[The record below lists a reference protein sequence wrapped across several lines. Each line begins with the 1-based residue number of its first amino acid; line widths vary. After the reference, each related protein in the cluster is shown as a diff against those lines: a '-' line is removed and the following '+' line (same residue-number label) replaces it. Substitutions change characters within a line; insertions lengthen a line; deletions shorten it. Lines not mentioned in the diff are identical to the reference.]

1 MGLHPLKTPA
11 GPTRAPFPGA
21 TAFSL
26 ALHILTEMLPGV
38 VLTHFKIFFVTFF
51 HFSAGQRGKGA
62 EGSGGA
68 AEAEAAGGGEQ
79 SQAAGGR
86 PAPQG
91 ERRAPPAGTH
101 SMATTGEGDGNG
113 LISRGFV
120 SPQRWGF
127 PGGSQIVPHPR
138 EPGGAHRGVPGQPPQ
153 LQLRHRQGGP
163 RGQAHPA
170 VLTGRRD
177 GTLNLSPLP
186 LPQSGTE
193 SLDKR
198 GLGKKGKGN
207 ARPCGGTASFRGAL
221 CPPALVSCS
230 RLVLISPPVV
240 GLCPELVAPPPPG
253 TCLPRAWHKRRVP
266 AAPRGV
272 SAPPVNLVC
281 DILSKNT
288 DSVCFVA

>member
-1 MGLHPLKTPA
+1 MLRLQVPA
-11 GPTRAPFPGA
+11 AWR
-21 TAFSL
+21 
-26 ALHILTEMLPGV
+26 
-38 VLTHFKIFFVTFF
+38 
-51 HFSAGQRGKGA
+51 QR
-62 EGSGGA
+62 
-68 AEAEAAGGGEQ
+68 
-79 SQAAGGR
+79 
-86 PAPQG
+86 
-91 ERRAPPAGTH
+91 
-101 SMATTGEGDGNG
+101 GEGDGNG

-177 GTLNLSPLP
+177 GILNLSPLP
-186 LPQSGTE
+186 LPPSGTE
-193 SLDKR
+193 SLDKW
-198 GLGKKGKGN
+198 GLGKKAKGN

-221 CPPALVSCS
+221 CPPALVSCA

-240 GLCPELVAPPPPG
+240 GLCPELAAPPPPG

-281 DILSKNT
+281 DILSKT
-288 DSVCFVA
+288 QIRCVLLCEILPCSCPALLGGLSGSL

>member
-1 MGLHPLKTPA
+1 M
-11 GPTRAPFPGA
+11 
-21 TAFSL
+21 
-26 ALHILTEMLPGV
+26 ALHILTETLPGFF
-38 VLTHFKIFFVTFF
+38 LPHFKIFFVIFF
-51 HFSAGQRGKGA
+51 PFLRGREERARREAEERQRQKLQ
-62 EGSGGA
+62 A
-68 AEAEAAGGGEQ
+68 AENKARQLEAAL
-79 SQAAGGR
+79 
-86 PAPQG
+86 
-91 ERRAPPAGTH
+91 RRKESAVLRLQVPTAWRQR
-101 SMATTGEGDGNG
+101 GEGDGNG

-177 GTLNLSPLP
+177 GILNLSPLP

-253 TCLPRAWHKRRVP
+253 TCLPLCGTNAVCQRPH
-266 AAPRGV
+266 AAFRP
-272 SAPPVNLVC
+272 LQ
-281 DILSKNT
+281 
-288 DSVCFVA
+288 